1 MLRKVAAMDVALWVG
16 QGILAAVFA
25 ASGAMKAVLSK
36 ERMIATGQTGVV
48 DYSLPAIRLIATCE
62 LAAVPALILPGVLG
76 RALVLTPLAAIGLAV
91 VMIGAAIAHTKL
103 HEPKNVA
110 VNAVLFTICL
120 AVAAGRLAGL

>member
-1 MLRKVAAMDVALWVG
+1 MDVALWVG
-16 QGILAAVFA
+16 QAILAVVFA

-48 DYSLPAIRLIATCE
+48 DYSLPAIRLIAACE
-62 LAAVPALILPGVLG
+62 LAAVPALILPGLLG
-76 RALVLTPLAAIGLAV
+76 RALLLTPLAAIGLAV
-91 VMIGAAIAHTKL
+91 VMIGAAVAHAKL
-103 HEPKNVA
+103 HEPKNIT